1 MAGVPLTAALRDEY
15 QRLFDTCRIDAARA
29 AEVESLV
36 GKVARNAER
45 YRAVAGRVGAPWMFV
60 GVIHNMEASLSFD
73 GHLHNGDPLTART
86 VQVPA
91 GRPAAGQPPFS
102 WEASAEDALRL
113 RRIDRW
119 KDWSLPGLLYQLEA
133 FNGWGYR
140 LFHPHVLS
148 PYLWSGSSH
157 YTSGKFVKDG
167 VWSDTA
173 VSRQTGSAALLRRMA
188 EHGDLDLELHVGEDV
203 PDVDLESAR
212 PPLRFSPNR
221 EVAGARELQ
230 EFMNRFPGIFLR
242 IDGKPGEKTSDAFK
256 LLTGHFLDGDPRAA

>member
-15 QRLFDTCRIDAARA
+15 QRLFDTCQIDAGRA

-36 GKVARNAER
+36 GKIARNEAR
-45 YRAVAGRVGAPWMFV
+45 YRTVADKVGAPWTFV
-60 GVIHNMEASLSFD
+60 GVIHNMESSLGFG
-73 GHLHNGDPLTART
+73 GHLHNGDPLSART

-91 GRPAAGQPPFS
+91 GRPAAGEPPFA
-102 WEASAEDALRL
+102 WEVSAEDALRL

-119 KDWSLPGLLYQLEA
+119 TDWSLPGLLYQLEA
-133 FNGWGYR
+133 YNGWGYR

-148 PYLWSGSSH
+148 PYLWSGSGH

-173 VSRQTGSAALLRRMA
+173 VSRQTGAAVLLRRMA
-188 EHGDLDLELHVGEDV
+188 EHGDFDVEMHVGPGV
-203 PDVDLESAR
+203 PDVDLDASR

-221 EVAGARELQ
+221 EITGGRDLQ
-230 EFMNRFPGIFLR
+230 EFLNTFPGVFLKV
-242 IDGKPGEKTSDAFK
+242 DGKPGEKTSDAFK
-256 LLTGHFLDGDPRAA
+256 LLTGQFLDGDPRT